1 MKILHTSDWH
11 LGHVYC
17 GRRRHEEFVALL
29 DWMAETVQGNEAD
42 VLLICGDVFD
52 HQAPSQRTQ
61 ALYYRFLSRI
71 AQTGC
76 RHVVVTAGNHDSA
89 ALLEAPRQLL
99 AYLNIYVVGRVTD
112 DPSDEVLLL
121 KDEKGQPEL
130 IVAAV
135 PFLRERDLREGVYGE
150 SLEDKERKIRQ
161 GIIDHYNVVCEI
173 AQKRRDSLAKP
184 VPLVVMGH
192 LFAAGA
198 PDASETGAPETD
210 VPASERGEAEAEER
224 DLYVGTLGKVD
235 ISQFPE
241 GIDYL
246 ALGHIHRPQILNGK
260 PHYRYCGAPVTLS
273 FSDVRRVKQVLLTEL
288 DGPGHP
294 ARISAVQAP
303 VFRPMIQVAG
313 DWDGIERGLTEL
325 AGSNAPVWAEVIYE
339 GGDVAA
345 DLPERVRALT
355 EGSAVDVLR
364 IRNQNAAISGGADW
378 AEPGE
383 VLRELKPEEVFVH
396 ALREQDISED
406 QRERL
411 RLTFLE
417 ALARLDEDEEG

>member
-17 GRRRHEEFVALL
+17 GRRRHEEFAALL
-29 DWMAETVQGNEAD
+29 DWMAETIQRNAVD

-71 AQTGC
+71 SQTSC

-99 AYLNIYVVGRVTD
+99 AYLNIYVVGRVPD

-121 KDEKGQPEL
+121 KNEKGQPEL

-161 GIIDHYNVVCEI
+161 GIIDHYNIVCEI
-173 AQKRRDSLAKP
+173 AQKRRDSLVKP

-198 PDASETGAPETD
+198 PDASETN
-210 VPASERGEAEAEER
+210 ASERGEAEEAEER

-260 PHYRYCGAPVTLS
+260 PHYRYCGAPVILS
-273 FSDVRRVKQVLLTEL
+273 FSDARRAKQVLLAEL
-288 DGPGHP
+288 DVSGNP

-303 VFRPMIQVAG
+303 VFQPMIQVSG
-313 DWDGIERGLTEL
+313 NWSGIERRLTEL
-325 AGSNAPVWAEVIYE
+325 AGSNEPVWAEVIYE

-378 AEPGE
+378 AESGE
-383 VLRELKPEEVFVH
+383 ILRELKPEEVFAR
-396 ALREQDISED
+396 ALREQDISEE

-417 ALARLDEDEEG
+417 ALARLDEDEG